1 MATAVMSL
9 YREYREA
16 RKTPGSKNRK
26 NMILHY
32 LKSVSL
38 GAKAQKI
45 CWGREAKA
53 QKTTGR
59 FELRGA
65 KPPELEMAQTMLIV

>member
-1 MATAVMSL
+1 ML
-9 YREYREA
+9 
-16 RKTPGSKNRK
+16 
-26 NMILHY
+26 LHY

-59 FELRGA
+59 FEAGGA
-65 KPPELEMAQTMLIV
+65 KPPELEIAETMLIVEISARAFEWCGEFLCRPKFSPSYA